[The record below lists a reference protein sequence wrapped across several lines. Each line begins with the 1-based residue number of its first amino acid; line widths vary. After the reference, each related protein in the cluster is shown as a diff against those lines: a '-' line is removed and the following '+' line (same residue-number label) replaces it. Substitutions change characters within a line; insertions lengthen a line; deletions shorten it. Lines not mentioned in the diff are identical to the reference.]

1 MRPDCQNISA
11 TLRTTTLGRRCVY
24 ADQLPSTNRTALELG
39 LAGEAE
45 GLLVVAETQTAGRG
59 RQTRLW
65 FSPPEANLYF
75 SLLLRP
81 QLPTRRLP
89 ELAMLCAL
97 ALRRAI
103 REICPS
109 LNPGLKWPN
118 DLHLH
123 GRKISGILC
132 ECGSRPEQGV
142 FAVAG
147 IGLNVNLLPEDFPQE
162 LQMTAGS
169 LRACTGT
176 PVDRAAL
183 LAAILNHLE
192 PLYREWQQSD
202 DLAPFLP
209 EWQQGDILAGKRIR
223 VQEVQRQLEGT
234 VCGVAPDGRLLLRTD
249 DGAVCRITA
258 GDTHLLPTAAAAEP
272 SPAAP

>member
-1 MRPDCQNISA
+1 MRPDCQNLSA
-11 TLRTTTLGRRCVY
+11 SLRTETLGRHCVY
-24 ADQLPSTNRTALELG
+24 AEELPSTNRAALELG

-45 GLLVVAETQTAGRG
+45 GLLVVAESQSAGRG

-65 FSPPEANLYF
+65 FSPPGANLYF

-81 QLPTRRLP
+81 QLPPRRLP

-103 REICPS
+103 REVCPV
-109 LNPGLKWPN
+109 LHPGLKWPN
-118 DLHLH
+118 DLHLQ

-132 ECGSRPEQGV
+132 ECGNSPQTGMFV
-142 FAVAG
+142 VAG
-147 IGLNVNLLPEDFPQE
+147 IGLNVNLRIQDFPAE
-162 LQMTAGS
+162 LQQTAGS
-169 LRACTGT
+169 LLAFTGA

-192 PLYREWQQSD
+192 SLYRLWQQSE
-202 DLAPFLP
+202 DLTPFLA
-209 EWQQGDILAGKRIR
+209 EWQEGDILAGKRIR
-223 VQEVQRQLEGT
+223 VQELQRQLEGT
-234 VCGVAPDGRLLLRTD
+234 ACGVAPDGRLMLRTD

-258 GDTHLLPTAAAAEP
+258 GDTHLLPPAN
-272 SPAAP
+272 AAP